1 MILPEILY
9 STSNKTENNKLGKLV
24 KEGTIVKI
32 LPKAYTSNLEQ
43 PVNEIIRKHL
53 LQLIWKHYPEAIVSH
68 RSAIEYEPTNDN
80 NFYLTSSQNRKVE
93 WPGVT
98 LRFTKGLQPLEDDY
112 PIHKTLRVSSK
123 ERAYLENLSSSRAIN
138 GEYKTVEESVLEE
151 KLILILETAGEEG
164 LNKFRDKAR
173 EISKKLDME
182 KEFEKLNNKVGAIL
196 STNPAEKLK
205 SPVAAAQ
212 AIGTPYD
219 PHRVRLFQKLVGE
232 LNNSVFESRV
242 ENAIS
247 QEEFNNF
254 AFFESYFSNY
264 IEGTTFEVEEAID
277 IVYKGKMIENRSGDS
292 HDIKGTF
299 EVCSNKFELKQI
311 ANTPIDFLNL
321 LRERHKIIMVGR
333 PDKNPGI
340 FKEKANRA
348 GSTHFVL
355 PRLVNGTLSAGF
367 ELLQSINSPLGKAIF
382 TMFIVSE
389 VHPFDDGNGRIARV
403 MMNAELVKASEQR
416 ILIPTAYREDYI
428 GALRKLTRQSDVSVF
443 VRMMDKIHSYSKWL
457 NPSTFE
463 DILQQIR
470 LSQALEEPDQG
481 KLTWG

>member
-1 MILPEILY
+1 MP
-9 STSNKTENNKLGKLV
+9 
-24 KEGTIVKI
+24 GTIEVQKDFNVVAVPEFSI
-32 LPKAYTSNLEQ
+32 TRRYTLCQ
-43 PVNEIIRKHL
+43 FTYIR
-53 LQLIWKHYPEAIVSH
+53 IDI
-68 RSAIEYEPTNDN
+68 
-80 NFYLTSSQNRKVE
+80 
-93 WPGVT
+93 
-98 LRFTKGLQPLEDDY
+98 
-112 PIHKTLRVSSK
+112 
-123 ERAYLENLSSSRAIN
+123 
-138 GEYKTVEESVLEE
+138 
-151 KLILILETAGEEG
+151 
-164 LNKFRDKAR
+164 
-173 EISKKLDME
+173 
-182 KEFEKLNNKVGAIL
+182 
-196 STNPAEKLK
+196 
-205 SPVAAAQ
+205 
-212 AIGTPYD
+212 
-219 PHRVRLFQKLVGE
+219 RLFQKLVGE